1 MLGDDFQITLGG
13 ATYTKRKDAA
23 VPLTEALAGVVQALP
38 DDRAVTRELPLGQLR
53 GRQLVRVAYREDD
66 GEQFVRVHLDG
77 LTGSLQHFTVAEL
90 GGLKG
95 KELLRHLTKTLSE
108 APSGRARTRAT

>member
-66 GEQFVRVHLDG
+66 GEQFVRFHLDG

-90 GGLKG
+90 GRA
-95 KELLRHLTKTLSE
+95 LLRHLTKTLSE